1 MQGNLSKMQASLETP
16 VKYQLPLGEHLLE
29 LNPLIGKRLTLT
41 FNGAINCSNC
51 GRLTKKSFSQGH
63 CFPCMK
69 KLASCDM
76 CILKP
81 ETCHYHAGT
90 CRDPGWGEA
99 NCMATHIVYLAN
111 TAGAKVGITRGTQVP
126 TRWLDQGASQALP
139 IFKVATRQLSG
150 LVEVALAQHVKD
162 KTNWRALLKSDAEPI
177 DLIALA
183 AELKPRI
190 EETLSD
196 LANQHGDTAWQ
207 ALDSELVEIKFPVES
222 YPTKIVSH
230 NFDKNPVVE
239 GTLQGIKG
247 QYLIFDTGVIN
258 VRKFTSYHV
267 SADF

>member
-1 MQGNLSKMQASLETP
+1 MQGNMSKMRASLGDP
-16 VKYQLPLGEHLLE
+16 AQYQLPLGDDLLD
-29 LNPLIGKRLTLT
+29 LNPLIGKKLCLTY
-41 FNGAINCSNC
+41 NGEIHCSNC
-51 GRLTKKSFSQGH
+51 GRLSKKSFSQGH

-90 CRDPGWGEA
+90 CRDPAWGEA
-99 NCMATHIVYLAN
+99 NCMATHVVYLAN
-111 TAGAKVGITRGTQVP
+111 TAGAKVGITRGSQVP

-139 IFKVATRQLSG
+139 IFSVATRQLSG
-150 LVEVALAQHVKD
+150 LIEVELAKHVKD

-177 DLIALA
+177 DLVALA
-183 AELKPRI
+183 ADLKPQI

-196 LANQHGDTAWQ
+196 IKAKHGDTAWQ
-207 ALDSELVEIKFPVES
+207 ELQAEPVEIKFPVES

-239 GTLQGIKG
+239 GILQGIKG

-267 SADF
+267 AADY